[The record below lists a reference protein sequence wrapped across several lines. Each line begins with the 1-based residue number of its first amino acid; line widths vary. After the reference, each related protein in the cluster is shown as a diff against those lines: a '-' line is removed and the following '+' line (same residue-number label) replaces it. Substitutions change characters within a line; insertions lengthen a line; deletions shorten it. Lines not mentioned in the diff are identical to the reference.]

1 MDVTKHTIDQLAKL
15 ARLNLAEGEKDELV
29 NDLGR
34 ILQFVDQLK
43 EEDTK
48 NVEPLIFLN
57 PEGTCREDKSI
68 STISREEALLN
79 APEKNSE
86 FFKVPK
92 VIK

>member
-1 MDVTKHTIDQLAKL
+1 MDVTKDTIDQLARL

-29 NDLGR
+29 NDLAR
-34 ILQFVDQLK
+34 ILHFVDQLK
-43 EEDTK
+43 EEDTD

-57 PEGTCREDKSI
+57 PESRTRDDKTI
-68 STISREEALLN
+68 STISREEAFQN
-79 APEKNSE
+79 APDKNSE